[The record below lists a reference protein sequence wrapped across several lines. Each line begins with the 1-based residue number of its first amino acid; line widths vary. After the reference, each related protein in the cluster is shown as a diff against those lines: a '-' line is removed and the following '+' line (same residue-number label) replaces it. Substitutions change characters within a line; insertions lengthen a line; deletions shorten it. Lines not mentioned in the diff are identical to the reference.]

1 MEDLI
6 KLLLQITLEIKH
18 IKESL
23 KLLNKSRYDNL
34 KEAWVDSLDV
44 MNMLHVSR
52 RTIRTLRNKGQLPFT
67 RIGNKIYFK
76 LSDVERILE
85 FHNKYKLNN
94 HEKGTK

>member
-23 KLLNKSRYDNL
+23 KNFNKSRYDNL
-34 KEAWVDSLDV
+34 KEAWIDSLDV

-52 RTIRTLRNKGQLPFT
+52 RTIRNLRNKGQLPYT

-85 FHNKYKLNN
+85 FHHKSNLKN
-94 HEKGTK
+94 HDQKTK